1 MHHFRSLR
9 RLVLGAAVA
18 GAAIG
23 AVPAMANAASTCSY
37 SPDGGGVV
45 SVTDGSNDGIGT
57 VEKLRIAVVGQ
68 FITVGDGNRQTNACR
83 GPAGFALTTN
93 TSQINVTAKIRDH
106 DDGIIV
112 DQSQGDL
119 GPGRFPETDGN
130 SELEVT
136 TFLAGPLNVRPE
148 LELIGTPG
156 PDVIRIGG
164 QFGAVNLGSDN
175 DTDIAA
181 VGGFNK
187 VRVDGGL
194 GDDFITGTGNAN
206 GSPGRTTV
214 PLLLFGNF
222 GRDILMGGDA
232 TDDDLS
238 GGPDN
243 DGLYSAD
250 GVVDHLFGGQGVD
263 DATADFKD
271 DLHDVE
277 IRSLSNVGRLRL
289 TPRFQQVRTG
299 KTARVKLAWK
309 HPKAWR
315 ELRTVQLSLYRGNE
329 AVGMINARPASGRL
343 TGTGAVDLMPGS
355 RLSHHAKWVTA
366 KLALRLPKSLAG
378 QNLRVAVQA
387 TDRHGHRQLE
397 PDAGVIH
404 VGK

>member
-1 MHHFRSLR
+1 MHYFKSIRHLA
-9 RLVLGAAVA
+9 LGAAVA

-23 AVPAMANAASTCSY
+23 AVPAMASAASTCSY

-45 SVTDGSNDGIGT
+45 SVTDGSNDGVGT

-68 FITVGDGNRQTNACR
+68 FITVGDGNRQTQACR

-93 TSQINVTAKIRDH
+93 TSQINVKAKILDH
-106 DDGIIV
+106 SDGVIV
-112 DQSQGDL
+112 DQSQGLL
-119 GPGRFPETDGN
+119 GPGRFPEADGN

-164 QFGAVNLGSDN
+164 QFGEVNLGSDN

-214 PLLLFGNF
+214 PLVLSGSFGN
-222 GRDILMGGDA
+222 DILMGGDA
-232 TDDDLS
+232 TDQLAGES
-238 GGPDN
+238 DN
-243 DGLYSAD
+243 DGLYSSD
-250 GVVDHLFGGQGVD
+250 GGVDHLFGGPGVD

-271 DLHDVE
+271 DLQDVE
-277 IRSLSNVGRLRL
+277 IRNLSNVGRLRL
-289 TPRFQQVRTG
+289 APRFLR
-299 KTARVKLAWK
+299 ARAGEPARMTMSWK

-315 ELRTVQLSLYRGNE
+315 KLRKVKLSLYRGSE
-329 AVGMINARPASGRL
+329 AVGMINARPGSGRL
-343 TGTGAVDLMPGS
+343 TGTDAVDLMPGS
-355 RLSHHAKWVTA
+355 RFSHHGKWVTA
-366 KLALRLPKSLAG
+366 KLVLRLPRSLAG
-378 QNLRVAVQA
+378 ADLRIDVQA
-387 TDRHGHRQLE
+387 TDRHGHKQLE
-397 PDAGVIH
+397 RDAGVIH
-404 VGK
+404 VAK